1 LKVGGVSGWFV
12 VATHQSSQR
21 RYTTMDTS
29 NIVDF
34 TSRAWAP
41 DALTE
46 LLRAGAQRLIASA
59 VDAELE
65 SFLAQFAAAR
75 TAAGHATVVR
85 NGHHP
90 ARPVQ
95 TGIGPV
101 SVRIPKVR
109 SRNGQPVTFRSALVP
124 PYVRKTRTLEA
135 ALPWL
140 YLKGVSSGEMD
151 AALKVLLG
159 PDAKG
164 LSANTVSRLKR
175 DWAQEYSGWREQP
188 LDKDPWVY
196 IWADGV
202 YSGLR
207 GERDK
212 LCALVIVGVNARG
225 QKQFL
230 AIEDGVRESTQSW
243 REVLLA
249 LKGRGM
255 NAPKLAIGDGA
266 MGFWAALEEV
276 FPMTRQQRCWMH
288 KTMNV
293 LNCLPKLSQPK
304 AKAALHDIWQTETKA
319 GAGKAFDLFLKIYEP
334 KYPKAALCLQ
344 KDRDELMAFFDFPA
358 QHWQSIRTSNPI
370 ESAFATIRHRTKR
383 TKGCLSRDGMLH
395 MIFKLGQCAEQNW
408 RRLRGFD
415 YLAKVITGV
424 KFTDGIEMTKSNQIA
439 A

>member
-1 LKVGGVSGWFV
+1 
-12 VATHQSSQR
+12 
-21 RYTTMDTS
+21 MEMS

-34 TSRAWAP
+34 SSRDEIS
-41 DALTE
+41 DALTD
-46 LLRAGAQRLIASA
+46 LLRTGAQQLIASA
-59 VDAELE
+59 VEAELE
-65 SFLAQFAAAR
+65 CFLRQFSQTR
-75 TAAGHATVVR
+75 TTAGHAEVVR

-90 ARPVQ
+90 ARPIQ

-109 SRNGQPVTFRSALVP
+109 SKEGKPVTFRSALVP

-135 ALPWL
+135 TLPWL
-140 YLKGVSSGEMD
+140 YLKGISTGEMG

-164 LSANTVSRLKR
+164 LSANTISRLKQ
-175 DWAQEYSGWREQP
+175 DWAKEYEGWRNTQ
-188 LDKDPWVY
+188 LDKEPIVY
-196 IWADGV
+196 IWADGI

-207 GERDK
+207 GEDDK

-243 REVLLA
+243 REVLLS
-249 LKGRGM
+249 LKSRGM

-266 MGFWAALEEV
+266 MGFFWAALEEV
-276 FPMTRQQRCWMH
+276 FPTSRQQRCWQH

-304 AKAALHDIWQTETKA
+304 AKSALHNIWQAETKEDA
-319 GAGKAFDLFLKIYEP
+319 NKAFDLFVKTYEP

-383 TKGCLSRDGMLH
+383 SKGCLTRDGMLH

-408 RRLRGFD
+408 RKLRGFD

-424 KFTDGIEMTKSNQIA
+424 KFKDGIETTQNNRVA

>member
-1 LKVGGVSGWFV
+1 
-12 VATHQSSQR
+12 
-21 RYTTMDTS
+21 MNTS

-34 TSRAWAP
+34 SSR
-41 DALTE
+41 DSISDTLTD
-46 LLRAGAQRLIASA
+46 LLRSGAQQLIASA
-59 VDAELE
+59 VEAELE
-65 SFLAQFAAAR
+65 GFLMHYSASRTETGCAA
-75 TAAGHATVVR
+75 VVR

-109 SRNGQPVTFRSALVP
+109 SKTGKPVTFRSALVP
-124 PYVRKTRTLEA
+124 PYIRKTRSLEA

-140 YLKGVSSGEMD
+140 YLKGVSSGEMG
-151 AALKVLLG
+151 ATLKVLLG

-175 DWAQEYSGWREQP
+175 DWAKEYDSWREQP

-196 IWADGV
+196 IWADGI

-207 GERDK
+207 GQDDK

-225 QKQFL
+225 EKHFL

-243 REVLLA
+243 REVLLN
-249 LKGRGM
+249 LKSRGM
-255 NAPKLAIGDGA
+255 NAPKLATGDGA

-276 FPMTRQQRCWMH
+276 FPLTRQQRCWQH

-293 LNCLPKLSQPK
+293 LNCLPKFSHPK
-304 AKAALHDIWQTETKA
+304 AKKALHYIWQAETKKD
-319 GAGKAFDLFLKIYEP
+319 AGKAFDLFIKIYEP
-334 KYPKAALCLQ
+334 KFPKATLCLQ
-344 KDRDELMAFFDFPA
+344 KDREELMAFFNFPA

-383 TKGCLSRDGMLH
+383 SKGCLSRDGMLH
-395 MIFKLGQCAEQNW
+395 MMFKLGQCAEGNW
-408 RRLRGFD
+408 RKLRGFD
-415 YLAKVITGV
+415 YFAKVITGA
-424 KFTDGIEMTKSNQIA
+424 KFTDGIEINSNNQVA

>member
-1 LKVGGVSGWFV
+1 ME
-12 VATHQSSQR
+12 TN
-21 RYTTMDTS
+21 

-34 TSRAWAP
+34 SSRDGIS
-41 DALTE
+41 DALMD
-46 LLRAGAQRLIASA
+46 LLRTGAQQLIATA
-59 VDAELE
+59 VEAELE
-65 SFLAQFAAAR
+65 SFLAQFSTMR
-75 TAAGHATVVR
+75 TEAGHAAVVR

-90 ARPVQ
+90 ARPLQ

-109 SRNGQPVTFRSALVP
+109 AKSGKPVTFRSALVP
-124 PYVRKTRTLEA
+124 PYVRRPKTLEA

-140 YLKGVSSGEMD
+140 YLKGVSSGEM
-151 AALKVLLG
+151 APALKVLLG

-175 DWAQEYSGWREQP
+175 VWAKEYDGWRDGP
-188 LDKDPWVY
+188 LDEDTWVY

-207 GERDK
+207 GEEDK

-225 QKQFL
+225 QKKYL

-243 REVLLA
+243 REVLLK
-249 LKGRGM
+249 LKERGM

-276 FPMTRQQRCWMH
+276 YPTTRQQRCWMH
-288 KTMNV
+288 KSMNV

-304 AKAALHDIWQTETKA
+304 AKAALHDIWQAETKA
-319 GAGKAFDLFLKIYEP
+319 DAQKAFDFFIKIYEP

-344 KDRDELMAFFDFPA
+344 KDRDELTAFFDFPA
-358 QHWQSIRTSNPI
+358 QHWQSIRTTNPI
-370 ESAFATIRHRTKR
+370 ESTFATIRHRTKR
-383 TKGCLSRDGMLH
+383 SKGCLTRDGMLH
-395 MIFKLGQCAEQNW
+395 MVFKLGQCAQENW
-408 RRLRGFD
+408 RKLRGFD
-415 YLAKVITGV
+415 YLAEVITGV
-424 KFTDGIEMTKSNQIA
+424 KFKDGIETTKINQIA